1 MSDITRI
8 ATEKRASRVV
18 VYNGIVYLAGVTA
31 EDRSQDAQGQ
41 TRQALARVEKFLAL
55 AGTDKSRLLTAQIWL
70 KDIKDD
76 FAAMNEV
83 WDAWTAPAASP
94 TRATAQC
101 EMGAPD
107 VLVEIVV
114 TAAAATTPVQSTGI
128 GTGAAFAGT

>member
-1 MSDITRI
+1 MNDITRI
-8 ATEKRASRVV
+8 TTEKRASRAV
-18 VYNGIVYLAGVTA
+18 VYNGIVFLAGATA
-31 EDRSQDAQGQ
+31 EDRSQDVRGQ
-41 TRQALARVEKFLAL
+41 TRQALAKVDKFLAL
-55 AGTDKSRLLTAQIWL
+55 AGTDKSRLLSAQIWL
-70 KDIKDD
+70 KNIKDD

>member
-1 MSDITRI
+1 M
-8 ATEKRASRVV
+8 

-83 WDAWTAPAASP
+83 WDAWTAPNASP

-101 EMGAPD
+101 DMGAPD
-107 VLVEIVV
+107 VLVEIIV
-114 TAAAATTPVQSTGI
+114 TAAV
-128 GTGAAFAGT
+128 GTARA